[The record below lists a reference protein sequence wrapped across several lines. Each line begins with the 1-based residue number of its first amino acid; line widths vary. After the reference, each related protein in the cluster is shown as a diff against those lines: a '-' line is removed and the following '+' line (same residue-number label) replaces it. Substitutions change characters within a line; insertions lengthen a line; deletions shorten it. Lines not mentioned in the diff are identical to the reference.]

1 VISEGLRNYFS
12 QFGKVEACTIMRDA
26 GGRSRCFAFL
36 TFEDPASVNAV
47 MVREHFLDGKIVS
60 TIDHLGY
67 PLPFLTSVFLQIDP
81 KRAIPR
87 QEHQRATKLFIGGLA
102 GSVTSESMREFF
114 SQFGRVV
121 DSTVMLDRETGRS
134 KGFGFVSLEN
144 ADVDSILGFGKLEID
159 GKLASPF
166 GDVPTRS
173 CTYRWGLQIDV
184 KLAQPR
190 SARDGTTNPGAD
202 GGNTGFSGN
211 TGGFGGQ
218 GQFGNVGTMQNAT
231 GGGNTPFDAN
241 ALASLWTRMFQ
252 QMGGGM
258 NPMMG
263 GGAMNPMMAAG
274 MGAGNM
280 GMGMGMGNMGGM
292 GRGGPMQGMGNMG
305 MQGPNAATLAAM
317 GRGMNPNIPRGP
329 RGAPGTGPGTGSG
342 TGVGPQRT
350 GQRSQH
356 GYHPYSR

>member
-1 VISEGLRNYFS
+1 MQTL
-12 QFGKVEACTIMRDA
+12 
-26 GGRSRCFAFL
+26 
-36 TFEDPASVNAV
+36 
-47 MVREHFLDGKIVS
+47 
-60 TIDHLGY
+60 
-67 PLPFLTSVFLQIDP
+67 
-81 KRAIPR
+81 
-87 QEHQRATKLFIGGLA
+87 
-102 GSVTSESMREFF
+102 
-114 SQFGRVV
+114 
-121 DSTVMLDRETGRS
+121 
-134 KGFGFVSLEN
+134 
-144 ADVDSILGFGKLEID
+144 ILSSAFGKLEID
-159 GKLASPF
+159 GKL
-166 GDVPTRS
+166 
-173 CTYRWGLQIDV
+173 IDV

-190 SARDGTTNPGAD
+190 SARDGTSNPGAD

-218 GQFGNVGTMQNAT
+218 GQFGNVGTMQSAT

-252 QMGGGM
+252 QMGGM

-263 GGAMNPMMAAG
+263 GGAMNPMMTAG
-274 MGAGNM
+274 MGTGNM

-292 GRGGPMQGMGNMG
+292 GRGGPMQGIGNMG

-329 RGAPGTGPGTGSG
+329 RGAPGPGTGSG

>member
-1 VISEGLRNYFS
+1 MGNW
-12 QFGKVEACTIMRDA
+12 Q
-26 GGRSRCFAFL
+26 
-36 TFEDPASVNAV
+36 
-47 MVREHFLDGKIVS
+47 
-60 TIDHLGY
+60 
-67 PLPFLTSVFLQIDP
+67 VFL
-81 KRAIPR
+81 
-87 QEHQRATKLFIGGLA
+87 
-102 GSVTSESMREFF
+102 
-114 SQFGRVV
+114 VV
-121 DSTVMLDRETGRS
+121 S
-134 KGFGFVSLEN
+134 
-144 ADVDSILGFGKLEID
+144 
-159 GKLASPF
+159 
-166 GDVPTRS
+166 PTRS
-173 CTYRWGLQIDV
+173 DPERWGPQIDV

-190 SARDGTTNPGAD
+190 SARDGTGAD

-280 GMGMGMGNMGGM
+280 GMGMGNMGGM